1 MSDISNLRMCV
12 IESIRASFAGVTL
25 GDGISIR
32 QAEVIDGYGEG
43 YTDEEF
49 DRLKLSEIVDDWVS
63 VPFAELERDNI
74 AHLDAEGFRYYI
86 PAFMLSLLGQYERA
100 SMRVIGTLSA
110 LSRPFQDELL
120 SFEQKRSVALF
131 LSALPE
137 LVNLDNEDETVV
149 REALRKY
156 WIRYLPLYVPPSPQ
170 GAE

>member
-1 MSDISNLRMCV
+1 MSDISNLRMRV

-25 GDGISIR
+25 GDGISMR

-49 DRLKLSEIVDDWVS
+49 ERLKLSEIVDDWVS

-86 PAFMLSLLGQYERA
+86 PAFMMSLLEHYEPA

-110 LSRPFQDELL
+110 LSRPFHDDLL
-120 SFEQKRSVALF
+120 GFEQKRSVALF

-137 LVNLDNEDETVV
+137 LVNLDNEDETMV

-156 WIRYLPLYVPPSPQ
+156 WTHYLPLYVPPSEQ
-170 GAE
+170 A